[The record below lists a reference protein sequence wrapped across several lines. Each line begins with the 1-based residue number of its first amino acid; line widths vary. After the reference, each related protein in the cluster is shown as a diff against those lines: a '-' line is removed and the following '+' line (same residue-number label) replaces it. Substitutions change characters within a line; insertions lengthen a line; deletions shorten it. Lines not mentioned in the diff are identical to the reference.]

1 VTRAGGMPQHGV
13 SSAEPDAVP
22 AVAVNDLADAE
33 QRGAWLDGVNP
44 VTKIVLALLLS
55 VPLFATI
62 DVTSALAAIVLQFAC
77 IPLTGLSPAT
87 VLKRM
92 LPILLFAPV
101 AGISMLLYAEPGG
114 TVYWSFWY
122 ATISDDSITLAVA
135 VCLRVL
141 ALGLPT
147 ILLFGRTDPTE
158 LADALAQVAKLP
170 SRFVLGVL
178 AGTRTLGLFLDD
190 WRSMGLARRAR
201 GVGDTGAVR
210 RFFSMAFVLLVFA
223 VRRGTKLA
231 TAMEARGFGS
241 GIPRTWSR
249 PSHVGP
255 RDAVALAGG
264 VAIMALAIAAAVV
277 AGTFRFVW
285 S

>member
-1 VTRAGGMPQHGV
+1 MTALA
-13 SSAEPDAVP
+13 AEAP
-22 AVAVNDLADAE
+22 ADI
-33 QRGAWLDGVNP
+33 RPAWLDGVNP
-44 VTKIVLALLLS
+44 VTKVALALLLS
-55 VPLFATI
+55 VPLFASI
-62 DVTSALAAIVLQFAC
+62 DITSALAAIVLQLAC
-77 IPLTGLSPAT
+77 LPLTGLRPTT

-92 LPILLFAPV
+92 LPIVVFAPV
-101 AGISMLLYAEPGG
+101 AGVSMLLYAEPGG
-114 TVYWSFWY
+114 RVYWSFWY
-122 ATISDDSITLAVA
+122 ATISDDSIALAIA
-135 VCLRVL
+135 VCLRVI

-158 LADALAQVAKLP
+158 LADALAQVARLP

-249 PSHVGP
+249 PSRLGP
-255 RDAVALAGG
+255 RDPVALLGGIVIMTLAIGAAVAL
-264 VAIMALAIAAAVV
+264 
-277 AGTFRFVW
+277 GTFRFVW